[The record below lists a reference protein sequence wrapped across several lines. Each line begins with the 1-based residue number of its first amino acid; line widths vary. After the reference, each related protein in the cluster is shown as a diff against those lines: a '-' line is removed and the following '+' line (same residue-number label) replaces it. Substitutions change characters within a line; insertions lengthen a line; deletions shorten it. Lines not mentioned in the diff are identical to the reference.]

1 MKLRYISAA
10 AIAAATVIMGTTSC
24 SDSFLDE
31 KVFSSYPTNTDAPEN
46 LALGLYRQYAAL
58 WGQSGSQGFLSSFQV
73 GTDVCTPAQVQGVE
87 IAMYRYNEL
96 NEENGTVSVLWEKLY
111 EMIANA
117 NLLIANEEAKGDG
130 AAKRNVAEAK
140 FFRAY
145 CYDQLVTYW
154 GGVPL
159 ETEKNI
165 DNPRTDYKRN
175 TVEEVNKQ
183 IVSDLE
189 YALANLPEMEDVKTG
204 TRVSKDA
211 ARQLAG
217 QVYLRIGMTDN
228 SYYAKAESVLSD
240 IIDSGKYQ
248 LVESRYGVNAGGQGD
263 YFNDMFRKGNIRY
276 SQGNTEAIW
285 TFDLDYNKE
294 VIGGYIDNPQHRRVW
309 VAAYY
314 NAPGMQNADSLGGR
328 GIARLRL
335 SNFVKYGLYAEG
347 DVRNSNYN
355 IRRTLYLNKPNYNEK
370 FGLRTIKG
378 VKGINEN
385 TKWRIPAEIQE
396 KDANGK
402 PVFNADGSKKM
413 IPNPNAEEFVTLKT
427 GDKYIPAYTD
437 SLSVFP
443 VYSTKWGQYDT
454 DDDFGYAMVKDWPLM
469 RLGETYLLRAEARFR
484 QGNLN
489 GAAEDI
495 NKLRDRAFKDY
506 RAAGH
511 PNAGKVNASE
521 ITLDFILDERAREL
535 IGEESRRYTLVRTHT
550 LGERIKLNTD
560 VHTCLYAM
568 DADGAHQPKD
578 DGKDDSKGI
587 VGFTDNNY
595 LWPLPLNDIQLNK
608 DAVLDQNPGYE

>member
-1 MKLRYISAA
+1 MAA
-10 AIAAATVIMGTTSC
+10 AAMIMGTTSC

-31 KVFSSYPTNTDAPEN
+31 KVYSKYPTSTDAPEN
-46 LALGLYRQYAAL
+46 LALGLYRQYAGL
-58 WGQSGSQGFLSSFQV
+58 WGQSGNQGFLSSFQV

-87 IAMYRYNEL
+87 IGMYRYNEL
-96 NEENGTVSVLWEKLY
+96 NEENGTVSFLWEKLY

-117 NLLIANEEAKGDG
+117 NILIANEEAKGDK

-145 CYDQLVTYW
+145 CYDLLVTYW
-154 GGVPL
+154 GAVPL
-159 ETEKNI
+159 ETDKNI

-175 TVEEVNKQ
+175 SVDEVNAV

-189 YALANLPEMEDVKTG
+189 YAIANLPEMDDVKTG

-228 SYYAKAESVLSD
+228 SYYEKAENVLTD
-240 IIDSGKYQ
+240 IIESGKYQ
-248 LVESRYGVNAGGQGD
+248 LVENRYGVNAAGQGD

-314 NAPGMQNADSLGGR
+314 NCPGMQNADSLGGR

-335 SNFVKYGLYAEG
+335 SNFIKYGLYAEG

-355 IRRTLYLNKPNYNEK
+355 IRRTLYLNKPDFSQE
-370 FGLRTIKG
+370 I
-378 VKGINEN
+378 GI
-385 TKWRIPAEIQE
+385 
-396 KDANGK
+396 D
-402 PVFNADGSKKM
+402 ADGWRVAADDASAVRK
-413 IPNPNAEEFVTLKT
+413 VTLKT
-427 GDKYIPAYTD
+427 GDKYIPAKTD
-437 SLSVFP
+437 SLANFP
-443 VYSTKWGQYDT
+443 VYSTKWGQYDK

-484 QGNLN
+484 RGDFG
-489 GAAEDI
+489 GAADDI

-511 PNAGKVNASE
+511 PNAGAVSAADIQAKG
-521 ITLDFILDERAREL
+521 IDFILDERAREL

-550 LGERIKLNTD
+550 LGERLTLNTD
-560 VHTCLYAM
+560 KASEDKLT
-568 DADGAHQPKD
+568 
-578 DGKDDSKGI
+578 
-587 VGFTDNNY
+587 VGFTDDNY

-608 DAVLDQNPGYE
+608 DVVLEQNPGY